1 MGLAA
6 RLFRGVC
13 PVPCPSPHLP
23 AAQSHE
29 KAFRS
34 HGSFAGAA
42 LQGLTLGHRP
52 GGLCPAPRPGPA
64 RELTASS
71 PRVLPRALACVLAEM
86 ILMLPTGWHHEHVL
100 TGKTAVALR
109 TQAPHP
115 PGSTLPVCLLLSCS
129 RGKWGHSRCAFLDAA
144 DTKPR
149 GTLPLQGGHSREVS
163 GRTRGFW
170 KNLVDTK
177 TRKT

>member
-42 LQGLTLGHRP
+42 LQGPTLGHRP
-52 GGLCPAPRPGPA
+52 GGLSPPHRPGPA

-109 TQAPHP
+109 MQVSPT
-115 PGSTLPVCLLLSCS
+115 T
-129 RGKWGHSRCAFLDAA
+129 
-144 DTKPR
+144 PR
-149 GTLPLQGGHSREVS
+149 GSMASCLPPPVLQPRQVGSLPLCVLGCSGH
-163 GRTRGFW
+163 
-170 KNLVDTK
+170 
-177 TRKT
+177 

>member
-42 LQGLTLGHRP
+42 LQGPTLGHRP
-52 GGLCPAPRPGPA
+52 GGLCPRPGPT

-86 ILMLPTGWHHEHVL
+86 ILMLPMGWHHEHVL

-109 TQAPHP
+109 TQVPLTPGVHTSCLP
-115 PGSTLPVCLLLSCS
+115 PPVLQPRQVGS
-129 RGKWGHSRCAFLDAA
+129 
-144 DTKPR
+144 
-149 GTLPLQGGHSREVS
+149 LPLCVLGCSGH
-163 GRTRGFW
+163 
-170 KNLVDTK
+170 
-177 TRKT
+177 

>member
-42 LQGLTLGHRP
+42 LQGPTLGHRP

-86 ILMLPTGWHHEHVL
+86 ILMLPMGWHHEHVL

-109 TQAPHP
+109 TQAPPTPRVHTSCLP
-115 PGSTLPVCLLLSCS
+115 PPVLQPRQVGS
-129 RGKWGHSRCAFLDAA
+129 
-144 DTKPR
+144 
-149 GTLPLQGGHSREVS
+149 LPLCVLGCSGH
-163 GRTRGFW
+163 
-170 KNLVDTK
+170 
-177 TRKT
+177 